1 MKLTSLNTDDE
12 NMHLFSWQFENVTFL
27 IREEEKT
34 EVLKSHS
41 EKLQSMIEALEKSHE
56 VKEHELKDDEI
67 KE

>member
-1 MKLTSLNTDDE
+1 MKLISLNTDDE
-12 NMHLFSWQFENVTFL
+12 NMHPFSWQFENVTFL
-27 IREEEKT
+27 IREDEKT